1 MDKLIYIA
9 MSGAKHAMYQQAA
22 TAHNLANANTT
33 GFRAELN
40 AFRAAPVQ
48 GDGMPTRVFVT
59 DSTVGADFTP
69 GVQQQTG
76 RDLDVAVEGKGWIAV
91 QTADGSEAY
100 TRNGSLQMDPN
111 GLLQTRNGLNV
122 MGDSGPIAIPP
133 DVVVSVGRDGTISTV
148 PTNTIPNTVAILGRI
163 KLVNPPEDNLV
174 KGADGLFRLKD
185 GNPAP
190 ADVNVKVT
198 SGALEG
204 SNVNVVEALV
214 GMIDQAR
221 QFEMNMRLLRTASD
235 DSQKASTIMTL
246 NG

>member
-1 MDKLIYIA
+1 MDRLIYIA
-9 MSGAKHAMYQQAA
+9 MTGAQHAMYQQAA
-22 TAHNLANANTT
+22 TAHNLANASTT
-33 GFRAELN
+33 GFRAELDS
-40 AFRAAPVQ
+40 FRALPVQ

-69 GVQQQTG
+69 GVLQQTG
-76 RDLDVAVEGKGWIAV
+76 RNLDVAIEGKGWIAV

-163 KLVNPPEDNLV
+163 KLVNPPENNLV

-185 GNPAP
+185 GSAAP
-190 ADVNVKVT
+190 ADVNVKVA
-198 SGALEG
+198 SGSLEG

-221 QFEMNMRLLRTASD
+221 QFDMNMRLLRTATD
-235 DSQKASTIMTL
+235 DAQKASTIMNL

>member
-9 MSGAKHAMYQQAA
+9 MSGAKHAMAQQAA
-22 TAHNLANANTT
+22 TAHNLANVSTT

-40 AFRAAPVQ
+40 AFRALPVQ
-48 GDGMPTRVFVT
+48 GEGLPTRTFVT

-69 GVQQQTG
+69 GVLQQTG
-76 RDLDVAVEGKGWIAV
+76 RNLDVAIEGKGWIAV
-91 QTADGSEAY
+91 QTPDGTEAY
-100 TRNGSLQMDPN
+100 TRNGSLQMDTN
-111 GLLQTRNGLNV
+111 GILQTRNGQNV
-122 MGDSGPIAIPP
+122 MGDAGPIAIPP
-133 DVVVSVGRDGTISTV
+133 DVIVTVGRDGTVSTV
-148 PTNTIPNTVAILGRI
+148 PTNTLPNTVAILGRI
-163 KLVNPPEDNLV
+163 KLVNPPENNLV

-190 ADVNVKVT
+190 ADVNVKLT

-221 QFEMNMRLLRTASD
+221 QFDMNMRLLRTASD
-235 DSQKASTIMTL
+235 DSQQASRIMNL
-246 NG
+246 NA